1 MKPIRL
7 ELREFGPYKHEVIQ
21 WNEIINEPMFLITG
35 KTGSGKSTLFDAFV
49 YALYNKTTSGKD
61 IASLRTKTADD
72 KDRTIVIFDF
82 ELQGKHY
89 RIERTLAYLK
99 TGNKNITSGK
109 VSLMEINA
117 GVETILATK
126 ENDVKEKVEQII
138 GLDDKQFCQ
147 IIILPQ
153 GKFKE
158 FLLSNSNEKKEVLRS
173 LFNTHF
179 YQKFVDKLQNYAKT
193 LDSNYKLKERELV
206 TKFEQFNFEKD
217 FPKIEFLKESDFEE
231 VEKQLVFQK
240 NEVNE
245 LEKHQKYLED
255 ELTKLKIEYSELDK
269 LNDKFNNLEENNDS
283 HKKLLEDA
291 QRITHLKNVVKQ
303 LEELG
308 KNKDKLLDY
317 DNYLDKKEQLIK
329 NKETLSKEQN
339 ILGEKIQENKK
350 LGEEILTQN
359 DSINDIR
366 EEIARYNYFYE
377 NIEFFYQAEKD
388 IAFYSEKLKNI
399 EDTKGAIEQLEK
411 EVTDY
416 NINLEEY
423 KEELNILE
431 NSIGKLKLDIL
442 KKETE
447 VEKLEDFRN
456 LENTIKSKAV
466 DLKEKQTKLSLA
478 NSRQKEL
485 EQKILE
491 LEKNK
496 QQEILNT
503 FLVHLHEGDCCPLC
517 QQKIK
522 KLPAVKQVIKTEN
535 EDAKNELDDIIKN
548 IIRLETLV
556 VKEKEDLS
564 ILQEELASKKIEIN
578 FSAKEELEQFVV
590 EKKNEDNERKI
601 TFEKIE
607 KDSNCRNELAEKLEK
622 LNSLISFE
630 SEYKEKLGIAQAKK
644 QQYMA
649 NIDISLDEFEQYY
662 EKQKQIVLSYD
673 EKQELYQK
681 VKTNLMLKE
690 KELAIELKNNNKNIL
705 EVEKTIENI
714 IEKFKD
720 SKLKLYYNSLKIAK
734 DDLEKLDDIE
744 SYKNEI
750 QVYED
755 RLKIILDNIQ
765 RLEEELHNKE
775 RPNLEDYTQE
785 LSTKEQKMM
794 DCAEKVA
801 ILKTKFKTN
810 TNLLEKLSKEFTI
823 LEKNISTAREVFAL
837 SNVIS
842 GKTESK
848 KSLET
853 YVQGY
858 YLDLILEAGTKRLL
872 QMTDER
878 YRFERKIERAKGGG
892 LQGLDIEIYDVYLNS
907 SRMVS
912 SLSGGEIFLA
922 SLSLALGLAE
932 VIQNESGGISLETIF
947 IDEGFGSLDAETL
960 DTAITTLIEL
970 QSYGRNIGIISHVSE
985 LKERIRPK
993 LEVYSK
999 NNYAKV
1005 KISGV

>member
-72 KDRTIVIFDF
+72 KNRTIVIFDF

-193 LDSNYKLKERELV
+193 LDRNYKLKERELV

-291 QRITHLKNVVKQ
+291 QRITHLKNVVKK

-388 IAFYSEKLKNI
+388 IALYSEKLKNI

-411 EVTDY
+411 EVSDY
-416 NINLEEY
+416 NVNLEEY

-456 LENTIKSKAV
+456 LENTIKSKAA
-466 DLKEKQTKLSLA
+466 DLKEKQTELSLA

-522 KLPAVKQVIKTEN
+522 KLPAVKQVVKTEN
-535 EDAKNELDDIIKN
+535 EDDKNELDNIIKN
-548 IIRLETLV
+548 IIRLETLI

-564 ILQEELASKKIEIN
+564 SLQDELADRKIEVN
-578 FSAKEELEQFVV
+578 FSAKEELEQFTI
-590 EKKNEDNERKI
+590 EKNQEDNERRI
-601 TFEKIE
+601 IFEKIE
-607 KDSNCRNELAEKLEK
+607 KVSNCRNELAEKLEK

-649 NIDISLDEFEQYY
+649 NIDISLDEFKQYY

-690 KELAIELKNNNKNIL
+690 KELTIELKNSNKNIL

-714 IEKFKD
+714 IEKFED

-734 DDLEKLDDIE
+734 DDLVKLDDVE
-744 SYKNEI
+744 SNKNEI

-765 RLEEELHNKE
+765 RLEEELQNKE
-775 RPNLEDYTQE
+775 RPNLDEYAQK
-785 LSTKEQKMM
+785 LLKKEQKMM
-794 DCAEKVA
+794 DCAEEVT
-801 ILKTKFKTN
+801 ISKTKFKSN
-810 TNLLEKLSKEFTI
+810 TNLFENLSKEFII

-878 YRFERKIERAKGGG
+878 YRFERKIEKAKGGG

-907 SRMVS
+907 SRVVS